1 MSTTLRAGSP
11 APRVSRMD
19 LLTTAAIALGA
30 AVALAACG
38 EDEMQQFRRAAMG
51 DSIVTAY
58 WGPDASVPAR
68 QEVLDA
74 GRQDTSWWSAPTVD
88 SILRTDTLLRLP
100 NDEGVYRP
108 PRDSY
113 EIPETWKDL
122 NTLAAEDTF
131 RLADLPDPDE
141 PTAETASVPDPEEAE
156 GAADTDD
163 TGIGGSVIPG
173 DPFAVVN
180 LPLGGAVE
188 GPSVMYAQVLLDR
201 TPYSPGAIDG
211 RWGSNTERSVF
222 WFQRANGLAPT
233 GQVDSLTLARLY
245 ESAGRPAG
253 FLVRYTLT
261 DADVRGRYRPLPE
274 DVYEQDTLPCL
285 CYESATERLAERAHT
300 TDELL
305 AQLNPD
311 VDLEALDTGDRI
323 VAPAAGELAPRAIP
337 DEVAAG
343 PDSAAAG
350 PAAAPVRG
358 EEAAIATLVV
368 SDRGR
373 YMQAL
378 DRSGSVLYHFPA
390 TVGSE
395 YHPPPSETL
404 EVVSITRD
412 PEFHYQPALLEGVP
426 DSLPAIRLPPGPN
439 SLVGV
444 VWIGLS
450 REHYGI
456 HGTKDPATIGH
467 AHSSGCVRL
476 TNWHASFL
484 ADRLQPGVAVRFVDV
499 DG

>member
-1 MSTTLRAGSP
+1 MSTTLRSGSP

-19 LLTTAAIALGA
+19 PLPAAAIALAA

-38 EDEMQQFRRAAMG
+38 EEEMQQFRRAAMG

-58 WGPDASVPAR
+58 WGPDAGVPAT

-88 SILRTDTLLRLP
+88 SVLRSDTLLRLP

-108 PRDSY
+108 PRGSY

-122 NTLAAEDTF
+122 NKLAAEDTF
-131 RLADLPDPDE
+131 RLASLPDSAE
-141 PTAETASVPDPEEAE
+141 PTAEPAPPTPEPEATE
-156 GAADTDD
+156 GADD
-163 TGIGGSVIPG
+163 PDDAGTGGSVIPG

-201 TPYSPGAIDG
+201 TPFSPGAIDG

-222 WFQRANGLAPT
+222 WFQRANGIAPT
-233 GQVDSLTLARLY
+233 GQVDSVTLARLY
-245 ESAGRPAG
+245 ESAGRPTG
-253 FLVRYTLT
+253 FLARYTVT
-261 DADVRGRYRPLPE
+261 AADVRARYRPVPE

-285 CYESATERLAERAHT
+285 CYESAAERLAERAHT

-311 VDLEALDTGDRI
+311 VDLEALDTGDTI
-323 VAPAAGELAPRAIP
+323 VAPAAGELVPKAIP
-337 DEVAAG
+337 D
-343 PDSAAAG
+343 DDI
-350 PAAAPVRG
+350 
-358 EEAAIATLVV
+358 AIATLVV

-373 YMQAL
+373 YMHAL
-378 DRSGSVLYHFPA
+378 DASGNVLYHFPA

-395 YHPPPSETL
+395 YDPPPSETL

-412 PEFHYQPALLEGVP
+412 PGFHYQPALLEGVP

-444 VWIGLS
+444 VWIQLS

-456 HGTKDPATIGH
+456 HGTNEPATVGH

-484 ADRLQPGVAVRFVDV
+484 ADRLQPGVTVRFVDV
-499 DG
+499 GG